1 MSTCA
6 RKTLPKRPNRDEN
19 LPGAACT
26 GRGRGVLGATWWFKG
41 QMRNRPEQGFDVDS
55 WLDAGLRSALDP
67 MLVEASMVPRARY
80 ASSGKAPSGFGARRR
95 LLAGSASA
103 LLLMGGTAM
112 AAAAASTGS
121 VDPTVWGRHITEA
134 VASCRSDLTAGQAG
148 IGQCVSAIASNKG
161 HQGDGTPR
169 SDASGRAH
177 RGSSGLGSSPPGHS
191 GSAPG
196 QAAKPPGQG
205 GTPPGHNGTLPSH
218 PHPHPHPTPPSRAP
232 SPGHR

>member
-1 MSTCA
+1 
-6 RKTLPKRPNRDEN
+6 
-19 LPGAACT
+19 
-26 GRGRGVLGATWWFKG
+26 
-41 QMRNRPEQGFDVDS
+41 MRNRPEKGFDVDS

-80 ASSGKAPSGFGARRR
+80 ASSGKASSGFGARRR
-95 LLAGSASA
+95 LLAGGASA
-103 LLLMGGTAM
+103 MLLMGGTAM

-121 VDPTVWGRHITEA
+121 VDPTVWGRHVTDA
-134 VASCRSDLTAGQAG
+134 VATCRSDLTAGEAG
-148 IGQCVSAIASNKG
+148 IGHCVSAIASNKGHQGG

-177 RGSSGLGSSPPGHS
+177 RGSSGLGSSPPGRS

-196 QAAKPPGQG
+196 HAVTPPGQG
-205 GTPPGHNGTLPSH
+205 GTPPGHNGTPPS
-218 PHPHPHPTPPSRAP
+218 HPHPHPTPPSHAP